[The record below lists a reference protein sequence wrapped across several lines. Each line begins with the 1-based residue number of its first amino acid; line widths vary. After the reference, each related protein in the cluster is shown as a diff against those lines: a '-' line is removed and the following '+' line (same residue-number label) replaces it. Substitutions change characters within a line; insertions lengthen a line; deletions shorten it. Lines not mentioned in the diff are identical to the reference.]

1 MSRAGQAQGCRKWSG
16 YEVGEG
22 DPEAARGDGILLIAL
37 SGYSQAEDKR
47 KALDSGFDAHL
58 SKPVDLD
65 TVTRLLN
72 ELEQFHR
79 HRTLR

>member
-1 MSRAGQAQGCRKWSG
+1 MQAAKG
-16 YEVGEG
+16 
-22 DPEAARGDGILLIAL
+22 GDGIGLIAL
-37 SGYSQAEDKR
+37 SGHSRAEDKR
-47 KALDSGFDAHL
+47 KALDSGFNAYL

-72 ELEQFHR
+72 ELEQFPR